1 MQILSG
7 DTRHR
12 CGNRTQMRQ
21 SSYQEGLM
29 LVKQISVFLENKS
42 GRLAEVTKTL
52 SENKID
58 IRALYIAD
66 TTEYG
71 VLRMIVD
78 KPDDAL
84 RILAGSGFTVSSTSV
99 IAITI
104 ADVPGTLDNALEVLS
119 ENKISV
125 EYLYAFVGRASSD
138 AVVVI
143 RVENP
148 DMAVEALT
156 KAGIRIVKAKEVYG
170 L

>member
-1 MQILSG
+1 
-7 DTRHR
+7 
-12 CGNRTQMRQ
+12 
-21 SSYQEGLM
+21 M

-52 SENKID
+52 SANKID

-66 TTEYG
+66 TAEYG
-71 VLRMIVD
+71 ILRMIVD
-78 KPDDAL
+78 KPDHAL
-84 RILAGSGFTVSSTSV
+84 KILADSGFTVSSTNV

-104 ADVPGTLDNALEVLS
+104 ADVPGTLDHALEVLS
-119 ENKISV
+119 TNKISL

-148 DMAVEALT
+148 SEAVDVLT